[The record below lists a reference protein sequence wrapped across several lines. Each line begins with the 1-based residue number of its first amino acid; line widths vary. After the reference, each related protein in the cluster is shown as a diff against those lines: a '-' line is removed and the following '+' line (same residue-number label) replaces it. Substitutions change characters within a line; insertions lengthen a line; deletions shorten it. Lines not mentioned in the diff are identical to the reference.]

1 MSEDI
6 NNYNEGQLIK
16 SLEDN
21 KDIKT
26 IKRKQCLCRMYI
38 ISLKEENGTHIHDRD
53 RMIKRC
59 EEFYTNLYS
68 TKLPQGQPSVQI
80 HNTRST
86 PPPPILPTEVSAAI
100 NRLKRNKAP
109 GNDNITAYVLKD
121 GGEPIVQ
128 MFTNM
133 FNRCLREDKLP
144 NSWKDASVIIIHK
157 KGDTADIKK
166 IYRPISLLPITYKVF
181 SQVIMRR
188 MLRTLDQHQPREQ
201 AGFRS
206 RFSTIDQIH
215 VISQL
220 QEKADEYKIPFCF
233 AFVDYEK
240 AFDSIEFNPL
250 FESPENQG
258 GEAAYMTILRDLYNG
273 ATSTMNLHRDIVKIK
288 LQRGVRQGDNIS
300 PKLFTA
306 CLQDAII
313 NKIKWEDTG
322 INLSHL
328 IFADDI
334 VLVAK
339 SAEELESMLNDIHL
353 VSKPVGL
360 SMNLSKTKVMLNE
373 SATTSTVAVDGNTI
387 EKVDR
392 YVYLGKT
399 VTQAGDLL
407 PEIKRRIALGWAA
420 FGKVANIMKSRKA
433 SMNVKRKVHNE
444 YVLPVMVY
452 GSDTWALKKAHMEL
466 LSVAQRK
473 MERIMLGITL
483 RDHTRNTW
491 IRHQTGVNDIIDFIK
506 KGIHGWA
513 GHIARFKDNR
523 WTKRVTE

>member
-1 MSEDI
+1 
-6 NNYNEGQLIK
+6 
-16 SLEDN
+16 
-21 KDIKT
+21 
-26 IKRKQCLCRMYI
+26 
-38 ISLKEENGTHIHDRD
+38 
-53 RMIKRC
+53 
-59 EEFYTNLYS
+59 
-68 TKLPQGQPSVQI
+68 
-80 HNTRST
+80 
-86 PPPPILPTEVSAAI
+86 
-100 NRLKRNKAP
+100 
-109 GNDNITAYVLKD
+109 
-121 GGEPIVQ
+121 
-128 MFTNM
+128 
-133 FNRCLREDKLP
+133 
-144 NSWKDASVIIIHK
+144 
-157 KGDTADIKK
+157 
-166 IYRPISLLPITYKVF
+166 
-181 SQVIMRR
+181 

-206 RFSTIDQIH
+206 GFSTIDHIQ

-220 QEKADEYKIPFCF
+220 QEKADEYKIPLCF

-250 FESPENQG
+250 FESLENQG
-258 GEAAYMTILRDLYNG
+258 VEAAYITLLRDLYNG
-273 ATSTMNLHRDIVKIK
+273 ATSTLKLHRDSDKIK

-313 NKIKWEDTG
+313 NKINWEGKG
-322 INLSHL
+322 INIDGEHLSHL

-339 SAEELESMLNDIHL
+339 SPEELESMLTDIHL
-353 VSKPVGL
+353 ASKPVGL

-387 EKVDR
+387 ERVDR

-399 VTQAGDLL
+399 VTQARDLL

-420 FGKVANIMKSRKA
+420 FSKVANIIKNRKA

-452 GSDTWALKKAHMEL
+452 VRETWALKKAHMEL

-483 RDHTRNTW
+483 RDHKHITW
-491 IRHQTGVNDIIDFIK
+491 IRHQTGVNNIIDVIK

-513 GHIARFKDNR
+513 EHIARFKDNR
-523 WTKRVTE
+523 WTKRVTEWTPREWTRRQGRPKTRWRQPYPPPGSCVAKNSQRPASVETVQGAVPPYGVKETLVVNGKWQITSFSAPSLASNIEPRYLNVFTLFTSFS